1 MKFSNPL
8 EMNDWRISSFILF
21 SLVALGL
28 LWSTIF
34 LFPSGFLSPLLQPV
48 VGSIC
53 LLYIPG
59 IAVLRVFRVH
69 KLGSVETP
77 LYAVGISVS
86 LVTFVGLLL
95 NFLLPLVGISDP
107 LSSSHLILAYSAGL
121 VGLCIACYGRDKDYA
136 AAPTHLRLNAL
147 SPGFLCLLL
156 LPFVSI
162 FGTYLVNN
170 YEING
175 LILLLLL
182 CIGAV
187 VIIVASRKAAD
198 ESMYPLAIFST
209 SLALLLSNT
218 LISHYLWGWDVFAE
232 ANVANVVAN
241 HAVWNP
247 AYAAHADSSF
257 IIIADVVKYNS
268 VLSISI
274 LAPVLMKICN
284 IDATSLFKIVYPLIY
299 ALVPVAL
306 FQFFRRHVSA
316 VAAFLASFYFVATGP
331 FFQMMPGFARE
342 EIAQLFL
349 VLVLLLIFN
358 TTFHTKT
365 KNVLLVLFAGATIVS
380 HYGTAYLFMLEL
392 MIVYVLLFVTD
403 RGLWNIV
410 KHPRNLAFWK
420 SKGPSQSSPKAPSH
434 TKIPLMFV
442 VLFLIITLVWY
453 AYAGGTTTVPVLYRA
468 LTHAITTNFLSSAGA
483 ETQARVQLSQTPL
496 AVVTARLSTLGTLLI
511 LLGVL
516 AAIKQR
522 KEMRFDRAYLAFAV
536 VGVGLV
542 AVNFA
547 VPAIA
552 VEWLPGRVQHLAL
565 IVLAP
570 FLIVGVVALFRV
582 AAVIPSTVRR
592 AREPTN
598 DGLERKAYVF
608 SAIFV
613 AALLLFSSGFVFAA
627 ANEVMESPSLFYRET
642 PFLVHRQDIA
652 GATWL
657 DHASNSSVVEDFFGA
672 SIIVAYSSYPV
683 EQVHGLSPWARVD
696 ATDLIYV
703 RSYDVAAI
711 ERYYETHQWVPN
723 SNIPLDVSHTIYS
736 QNFTGNMSKVYDS
749 GCAIYGP

>member
-1 MKFSNPL
+1 
-8 EMNDWRISSFILF
+8 
-21 SLVALGL
+21 
-28 LWSTIF
+28 
-34 LFPSGFLSPLLQPV
+34 PLLQPV

-86 LVTFVGLLL
+86 LVMFIGLLL

-121 VGLCIACYGRDKDYA
+121 AGLCIACYGRDRDY
-136 AAPTHLRLNAL
+136 AAPTHLHLNAL
-147 SPGFLCLLL
+147 SPSFLCLLL

-187 VIIVASRKAAD
+187 VIIIAARKATD

-218 LISHYLWGWDVFAE
+218 LVSHYLWGWDVFAE

-247 AYAAHADSSF
+247 AYAAYADPLF
-257 IIIADVVKYNS
+257 VVTADVARYNS

-274 LAPVLMKICN
+274 LAPILMKICN
-284 IDATSLFKIVYPLIY
+284 IDATALFKIVYPLTY

-316 VAAFLASFYFVATGP
+316 KAAFLASFYFVATGP
-331 FFQMMPGFARE
+331 FFMMMPGFARE

-349 VLVLLLIFN
+349 VLVLLLIFDK
-358 TTFHTKT
+358 TFHTKT

-380 HYGTAYLFMLEL
+380 HYGIAYLFMLEL

-410 KHPRNLAFWK
+410 RHPRNLALWR
-420 SKGPSQSSPKAPSH
+420 SKGPSQSSPSAPSH
-434 TKIPLMFV
+434 TTIPLMFV
-442 VLFLIITLVWY
+442 VLFLIVTLVWY
-453 AYAGGTTTVPVLYRA
+453 AYAGGTTTIPVFYHA

-483 ETQARVQLSQTPL
+483 ETQARVHLSQTPL
-496 AVVTARLSTLGTLLI
+496 AVVTSRLSTLGTLLI

-522 KEMRFDRAYLAFAV
+522 KEMRLDRAYLAFAA
-536 VGVGLV
+536 VGVALV

-547 VPAIA
+547 VPAIT
-552 VEWLPGRVQHLAL
+552 VEWLPVRVQHLAL
-565 IVLAP
+565 IILAP

-582 AAVIPSTVRR
+582 AAVIASTVKR

-598 DGLERKAYVF
+598 DRLERTAYVF
-608 SAIFV
+608 GAIFV
-613 AALLLFSSGFVFAA
+613 AALLLLSSGFVFAA
-627 ANEVMESPSLFYRET
+627 ANEVMESPSLFYRDSAWCA
-642 PFLVHRQDIA
+642 HRQDIA

-657 DHASNSSVVEDFFGA
+657 DHARGNSSVVEDFFGG

-683 EQVHGLSPWARVD
+683 ERVHGLSPWAWV
-696 ATDLIYV
+696 APTDLIYV

-711 ERYYETHQWVPN
+711 ERYYKTHQWVPN
-723 SNIPLDVSHTIYS
+723 SNVPLDASHTIYS
-736 QNFTGNMSKVYDS
+736 QNFTWNMSKVYDS
-749 GCAIYGP
+749 GCAVYGP